1 MQLLVQLVRWP
12 CFERQRAGGAT
23 AASAAGLEYHA
34 NISRE
39 AAKRHKSGTDAGVPC
54 VEGPGCTGL
63 KNGVAQHAH
72 SNPQFLGKCVECYKH
87 MLGAARS
94 KGRK

>member
-1 MQLLVQLVRWP
+1 MQWP
-12 CFERQRAGGAT
+12 RFERQRAGDAL
-23 AASAAGLEYHA
+23 AASDAGLEYHA
-34 NISRE
+34 SISRK
-39 AAKRHKSGTDAGVPC
+39 AAERHKSATDAGVPC

-72 SNPQFLGKCVECYKH
+72 SNPQFLGKCVECYKR
-87 MLGAARS
+87 MLADLRAAARP

>member
-12 CFERQRAGGAT
+12 CFERQRAGDAT
-23 AASAAGLEYHA
+23 AASAAGLEYRA

-54 VEGPGCTGL
+54 VEGPGCVGL

-72 SNPQFLGKCVECYKH
+72 ANPMFLGKCVECHKH
-87 MLGAARS
+87 MLRAAQS

>member
-1 MQLLVQLVRWP
+1 MQWP
-12 CFERQRAGGAT
+12 RFERQRAGDAT
-23 AASAAGLEYHA
+23 AASDAGLEYHA

-54 VEGPGCTGL
+54 VEGPGCVGL

-72 SNPQFLGKCVECYKH
+72 ANPMFLGKCVECHKH
-87 MLGAARS
+87 MLRAAQS